1 MIYLAT
7 IVTDFLNTDIIN
19 KPYYVHAKRD
29 YLKHQL
35 LISAK
40 AGQDV
45 YENEYNKLNNLPYA
59 LKENGHIS
67 IQEIFRDNWNDFK
80 DYCFSINKP
89 IRQSIITNV
98 EKMINCRNF
107 KNGYLFYECPK
118 CNNIYVR
125 GLSCHS
131 RFCVSCGKKYRDA
144 RANEIAKTCIYA
156 PHRHIT
162 WTIDS
167 SLRCYFRIYNELYN
181 ELFEAVNDVLIY
193 LIQGKSKSARKRN
206 ERLGFISTI
215 HTFGR
220 DMKHNP
226 HIHTLIAEC
235 TIDNTGK
242 KRPYSYFNYD
252 SLRKSFMN
260 QLLKRMY
267 IFLKENASK
276 EIVAE
281 FYKLKNS
288 IYKNLEN
295 GFYVH
300 APQTECKS
308 PKQIKRIV
316 NYVSRYAGHPA
327 MSESRILKYDKENKM
342 VYYYY
347 DPHEDDAIINE
358 DDKIGRQY
366 VTESVYD
373 FIKKL
378 IVHIPQERVHTTRYY
393 GFYANHS
400 SLDVKH
406 QPKLF
411 KMVEINELKKKLS
424 WRERLLS
431 SYKYDPL
438 LCHCGATMVI
448 VPDLCFFTDYS
459 KEDG

>member
-1 MIYLAT
+1 MIYLT
-7 IVTDFLNTDIIN
+7 SIVTDFIPIDIKS
-19 KPYYVHAKRD
+19 KPYYVHAKQS
-29 YLKHQL
+29 YLQHRL
-35 LISAK
+35 LIAAK
-40 AGQDV
+40 VGQDV
-45 YENEYNKLNNLPYA
+45 YENEYNKLNNMSYA
-59 LKENGHIS
+59 LKENNHIS
-67 IQEIFRDNWNDFK
+67 IQEIFKDNWEDFK
-80 DYCFSINKP
+80 SYCTSKNKP
-89 IRQSIITNV
+89 IRFSILTNV
-98 EKMINCRNF
+98 ENMINCRNF

-118 CNNIYVR
+118 CGDIYVR

-144 RANEIAKTCIYA
+144 RANEIARTCIYA

-162 WTIDS
+162 WTIDA
-167 SLRCYFRIYNELYN
+167 SLRDYFQRYKGLYN
-181 ELFEAVNDVLIY
+181 ELFEAVNDVLTY

-206 ERLGFISTI
+206 ERLGFISTL

-242 KRPYSYFNYD
+242 KKSYTYFNYD

-267 IFLKENASK
+267 NYIKTNVSK
-276 EIVAE
+276 EAAQK
-281 FYKLKNS
+281 FYKLKCE
-288 IYKNLEN
+288 IFKNKEN

-300 APQTECKS
+300 APETNCKNA
-308 PKQIKRIV
+308 KQIKKIV
-316 NYVSRYAGHPA
+316 NYVCRYAGHPA
-327 MSESRILKYDKENKM
+327 MSESRILKYDKVNKM

-347 DPHEDDAIINE
+347 DPHEDDAVLDENE
-358 DDKIGRQY
+358 KIGRQY

-373 FIKKL
+373 FIAKL
-378 IVHIPQERVHTTRYY
+378 IIHIPEERVHTTRYY

-400 SLDVKH
+400 SLDVYH
-406 QPKLF
+406 QPKLY
-411 KMVEINELKKKLS
+411 KMTEIKKMKSNLR
-424 WRERLLS
+424 WRDRLLA

-438 LCHCGATMVI
+438 LCHCGATMII
-448 VPDLCFFTDYS
+448 VPDLCFFVGYS